1 MTDIS
6 PPFDFQK
13 PAAYCRAAKRAFHLA
28 ARRQLVCLA
37 DALGLPPGA
46 YGIQRQRGR
55 MGRSGQI
62 VLHAGLIYV
71 QVSQPSSGHET
82 GVMFRSCQGRR
93 GFDGSAKNFAP
104 LDLLNQPEDLVRRI
118 RERCRV

>member
-1 MTDIS
+1 MPVTS
-6 PPFDFQK
+6 LPFDFEK
-13 PAAYCRAAKRAFHLA
+13 PAAYCREAKRAFHQA

-46 YGIQRQRGR
+46 YRVHRQRGR

-62 VLHAGLIYV
+62 VLRAGLIYV

-82 GVMFRSCQGRR
+82 GVMFRSCVGRR
-93 GFDGSAKNFAP
+93 GFDGSAENHAP
-104 LDLLNQPEDLVRRI
+104 LDLLNQPEDLARRI

>member
-1 MTDIS
+1 MTVL
-6 PPFDFQK
+6 PPTFDFQK
-13 PAAYCRAAKRAFHLA
+13 PAAYCRAAKRAFHQA

-46 YGIQRQRGR
+46 YGIHKHRGR

-71 QVSQPSSGHET
+71 RVSQPSSGHAT

-104 LDLLNQPEDLVRRI
+104 LDLLNQPEKLAQRI
-118 RERCRV
+118 RKRCRV

>member
-1 MTDIS
+1 MTNLS
-6 PPFDFQK
+6 SPFDFQK
-13 PAAYCRAAKRAFHLA
+13 PAAYCREAKRAFHQA

-82 GVMFRSCQGRR
+82 GVMFRSCEGRR
-93 GFDGSAKNFAP
+93 GFDGSVKNIAT
-104 LDLLNQPEDLVRRI
+104 LDFQNQTEDLARRI
-118 RERCRV
+118 RKRGRV